1 MQWLCQINIVRGK
14 TDPGY
19 WVHNLS
25 KSFNLNT
32 LKLISV
38 KLLELVAN
46 LATRWRHL
54 HWLPILPPDASLA
67 YWFQIWPPD
76 GANCI
81 SCKFAHQMAPLALV
95 PYLTTRWHHLHWLQ
109 TWPPDGTTWISYKFG
124 HQMSPLVLV
133 PNLTTRW
140 LFTNLTIRWVSTCL
154 EMRCCG
160 GGALFSDKIF
170 GQYEWQGWAFGNVG
184 EVNDFDDV
192 TLAFEDIHQVDAHKV
207 ILAGQVLFNWF
218 NIFYEHYRHQN
229 EYSFLN
235 SCVNRLPFGVAD
247 D

>member
-1 MQWLCQINIVRGK
+1 M
-14 TDPGY
+14 
-19 WVHNLS
+19 
-25 KSFNLNT
+25 
-32 LKLISV
+32 

-54 HWLPILPPDASLA
+54 HWLPILPPDAPLA

-140 LFTNLTIRWVSTCL
+140 LFTNLTTRWHHLHQFQIWSPDGATCINSKHLHFFQIWPPDSSTCISFKFCHQMALLWL
-154 EMRCCG
+154 EIWPPG
-160 GGALFSDKIF
+160 WLDESHALPHCLGLPYWHYQLVLAWYLHQAESH
-170 GQYEWQGWAFGNVG
+170 QLSLQQGNLLS
-184 EVNDFDDV
+184 EREPD
-192 TLAFEDIHQVDAHKV
+192 
-207 ILAGQVLFNWF
+207 
-218 NIFYEHYRHQN
+218 
-229 EYSFLN
+229 
-235 SCVNRLPFGVAD
+235 P
-247 D
+247 